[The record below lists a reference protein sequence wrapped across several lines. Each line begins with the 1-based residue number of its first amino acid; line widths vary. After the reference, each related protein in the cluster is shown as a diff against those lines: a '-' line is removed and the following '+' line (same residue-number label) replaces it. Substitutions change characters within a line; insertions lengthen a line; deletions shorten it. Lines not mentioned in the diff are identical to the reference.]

1 MKAFDIPGLGRLELE
16 HLVLDYNGTIAHDG
30 AVLPEAV
37 ERMAVLAQYLSVHV
51 ITADTFG
58 SVRLQ
63 LQGLHCQVAVLAPG
77 NQAEAKRNYIRSLGA
92 QRCAAMGNGRNDRL
106 MLAEAALGI
115 AILGHECMSVAAM
128 TAADIVAASIA
139 DALDLLLHP
148 LRLTATL
155 RE

>member
-1 MKAFDIPGLGRLELE
+1 MKIFDIPGFGRLELE
-16 HLVLDYNGTIAHDG
+16 HLVLDYNGTIARDG

-37 ERMAVLAQYLSVHV
+37 ERMNALAEDIALHV

-63 LQGLHCQVAVLAPG
+63 LQGLPCQVAVLAPG
-77 NQAEAKRNYIRSLGA
+77 NQAEAKRDYVRSLGA
-92 QRCAAMGNGRNDRL
+92 QRCAAIGNGRNDRL

-115 AILGHECMSVAAM
+115 AILGHECASVAAL
-128 TAADIVAASIA
+128 TASDIAASSISE
-139 DALDLLLHP
+139 ALELLLNP
-148 LRLTATL
+148 LRLIATM

>member
-1 MKAFDIPGLGRLELE
+1 MKTFDIPGFGRLELE
-16 HLVLDYNGTIAHDG
+16 HLVLDYNGTIARDG

-37 ERMAVLAQYLSVHV
+37 ERMNALAEDMTVHV

-63 LQGLHCQVAVLAPG
+63 LQGLPCRVAVLAPG
-77 NQAEAKRNYIRSLGA
+77 NQAEAKRDYLRGLGA
-92 QRCAAMGNGRNDRL
+92 QRCAAVGNGRNDRL

-115 AILGHECMSVAAM
+115 AVLGHEGAATAAL
-128 TAADIVAASIA
+128 TAADVMAASIA